1 MDCLKFFSVD
11 SPLYRFMDGL
21 KNMFLLNLCWLI
33 GSLPI
38 VTIGISTV
46 AAFDVALRMADNE
59 EGYVMRQYFKAYKAN
74 WKQGLPLGL
83 LMLTCAYVLYLDVQI
98 VAVSKEG
105 NVGMLI
111 AACVSA
117 FVFVFSLLYAF
128 ALTARYENTLPKILH
143 NSFRIS
149 MKYFFRSVFTLAI
162 VGLEIA
168 VFLWNYTTMFVGV
181 LLGFGLII
189 YSVAVMAK
197 PVFKKIEK
205 DTAAGE

>member
-59 EGYVMRQYFKAYKAN
+59 EGYVVPQFIKAYKAN

-83 LMLTCAYVLYLDVQI
+83 LTLVCAYVLYLDFQI
-98 VAVSKEG
+98 VVLSEEG

-111 AACVSA
+111 VGCISA

-128 ALTARYENTLPKILH
+128 ALTARYENTLPRILK

-149 MKYFFRSVFTLAI
+149 MKYFVRSIFTLGIMA
-162 VGLEIA
+162 LEIA
-168 VFLWNYTTMFVGV
+168 VFLWNYTTMFIGV
-181 LLGFGLII
+181 IIGFGLLI